1 MSRFQFSLNNNEHVR
16 QAGVVQSDSFD
27 EALELLRA
35 RVPAKPGDVLEL
47 GVPGFPP
54 AQFECVA
61 SLLDGKAAWSPRGA
75 NRLAA

>member
-16 QAGVVQSDSFD
+16 QAGVVQSATFD

-35 RVPAKPGDVLEL
+35 RVSAKPGDVLEL

-54 AQFECVA
+54 AQFDCVA
-61 SLLDGKAAWSPRGA
+61 SLLDGKAAWSPRG
-75 NRLAA
+75 RSLAA